1 MKGKKRERKQRFDVG
16 TMSIIAIVLLF
27 LLIMS
32 VQTYRLK
39 QKDARYAEREQLLKE
54 QYAEETQRSEELDE
68 LEAYTNSKEYIKDK
82 ANDLGY
88 VFENEIIFKESDE

>member
-1 MKGKKRERKQRFDVG
+1 MKAKKQKRRFDIG
-16 TMSIIAIVLLF
+16 TISIIVIVLLF
-27 LLIMS
+27 LGIMS

-54 QYAEETQRSEELDE
+54 QYAEETQRSEELNE

-82 ANDLGY
+82 ANELGY